1 MIVSHRM
8 RAQHLWPRTL
18 RDWLPGLLASVPLA
32 LLLLSTRGAETQSA
46 ALVTSVAI
54 VMAVPWVVPATML
67 LAVLSV
73 PVYMWLH
80 TQGPVPAVLDWL
92 GGVVLVAA
100 VAGCH
105 LNAAVL
111 FAWLRAPRSKA
122 SEIGLRDFL
131 FRHGQ
136 HK

>member
-1 MIVSHRM
+1 M
-8 RAQHLWPRTL
+8 REQPRWPRTP
-18 RDWLPGLLASVPLA
+18 REWLPGLLASMPVA
-32 LLLLSTRGAETQSA
+32 FLLLSTHGAETSSK
-46 ALVTSVAI
+46 ALLASVVI
-54 VMAVPWVVPATML
+54 VLSVPWVVPATML
-67 LAVLSV
+67 LAVLSA

-92 GGVVLVAA
+92 GGVVLIAA

-105 LNAAVL
+105 INAAL
-111 FAWLRAPRSKA
+111 LLAWLRTRKLGAD
-122 SEIGLRDFL
+122 EIGLRDFL

>member
-1 MIVSHRM
+1 M
-8 RAQHLWPRTL
+8 RAQLLWPRTL

-46 ALVTSVAI
+46 ALTASVAVVLSI
-54 VMAVPWVVPATML
+54 PWVVPATML
-67 LAVLSV
+67 VAVLSA

-80 TQGPVPAVLDWL
+80 TQGAVPPVLDWL

-100 VAGCH
+100 VMGCH
-105 LNAAVL
+105 LNTAL
-111 FAWLRAPRSKA
+111 LWAWQRTRRSDA
-122 SEIGLRDFL
+122 EEPGLRDFL

-136 HK
+136 RK